1 MAALLSQGIVQ
12 LQKSVIFNSTKGAT
26 KRNALANEDVRK
38 DVKMPDTVHIRRPA
52 LHVLGEDLSAW
63 LYTAMRRLDDYRL
76 YRRSVSELSD
86 LSVRELADLGLH
98 RSEIK
103 RVAHETIYGQRP

>member
-12 LQKSVIFNSTKGAT
+12 LQKSVIFKSTKGVT
-26 KRNALANEDVRK
+26 KQNALGNESVRK
-38 DVKMPDTVHIRRPA
+38 DVTMPNTVQIRRSA
-52 LHVLGEDLSAW
+52 MHVLGEDLSAW
-63 LYTAMRRLDDYRL
+63 LYGAIRRLEDYRL

-103 RVAHETIYGQRP
+103 RVAYETIYGQRP